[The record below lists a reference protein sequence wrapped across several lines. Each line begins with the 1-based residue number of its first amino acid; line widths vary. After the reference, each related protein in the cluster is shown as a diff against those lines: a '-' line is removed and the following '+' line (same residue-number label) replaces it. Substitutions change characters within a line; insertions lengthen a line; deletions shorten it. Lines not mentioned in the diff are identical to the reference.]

1 MQAGAAGASLSRRRK
16 TEVNGNNHPQ
26 LSTEGIPSSWKLKM
40 RAFQRSGLGHRPQ
53 QALRSTNPDCFGE
66 PVCACAPRLKSF
78 SPNEEPPGFPRRAAS
93 IKTLTGYSAQNRC
106 EKVSA
111 SGRKRGGFKLTFLDV
126 LNNRYQGRGCGA
138 KRFNNADAHDAERKC
153 VISRQVYGWLSPNS
167 STGLRPCPGGA
178 AAFSKHVAEHKC
190 HTHTK
195 KQMARGQIGEQMR
208 ICRTTAVSVSLGLS
222 L

>member
-1 MQAGAAGASLSRRRK
+1 
-16 TEVNGNNHPQ
+16 
-26 LSTEGIPSSWKLKM
+26 M
-40 RAFQRSGLGHRPQ
+40 RAFQRSGLGLRPQ

-66 PVCACAPRLKSF
+66 PVCACAARLKSF

-138 KRFNNADAHDAERKC
+138 KHFDNADAHDAELKMC
-153 VISRQVYGWLSPNS
+153 HIASGLWLAEPEQ
-167 STGLRPCPGGA
+167 LDRA
-178 AAFSKHVAEHKC
+178 APMSWWRRRVFKTC
-190 HTHTK
+190 RGTQMPHTK
-195 KQMARGQIGEQMR
+195 KKKNKWPGAK
-208 ICRTTAVSVSLGLS
+208 
-222 L
+222 